1 MSDFPNPRGAHEI
14 DATQYPVFTLAMPAT
29 LIATQVLRL
38 CVTPAL
44 G

>member
-1 MSDFPNPRGAHEI
+1 MKSMQRNTPMFAL
-14 DATQYPVFTLAMPAT
+14 TMPAT

-44 G
+44 S